1 VVTRPESWEQALPV
15 AASVGEWNM
24 DPVRQCVLIVSD
36 YEIDRETI
44 PFLLG
49 SMGCRW
55 ILTSTLEEA
64 VGTLNRESIAAAVL
78 DSRLII
84 SESEEEKN
92 QVLREI
98 LVRLPGRVILL
109 LNETCDPRMVDF
121 ARAYSLLLIKR
132 DRWTQDLWG
141 SLETLLRLPTV
152 ARLTKETARLV
163 LDTFMQPQPAGIRH
177 SQANTRHLLY
187 ETRSL
192 SVDVS
197 FEPLPD
203 SNSVLLGG
211 QILTEYEPKRLFN
224 GVPVRLRGQERPLG
238 FAVTNQ
244 SGEFLFEFEREPYV
258 KLEIEDRPNHW
269 VTIYS
274 PHLTW
279 GMHDEPKSARARG
292 SITPREKMR
301 TSASRRKKDAP

>member
-1 VVTRPESWEQALPV
+1 
-15 AASVGEWNM
+15 M
-24 DPVRQCVLIVSD
+24 DPVRQSVVIVSD
-36 YEIDRETI
+36 YEVDRETI

-64 VGTLNRESIAAAVL
+64 VGTLNRESIAAAIV

-84 SESEEEKN
+84 SDSEEEKN
-92 QVLREI
+92 HALREV

-109 LNETCDPRMVDF
+109 LNEAYDPRMVEL
-121 ARAYSLLLIKR
+121 ATAYSLPFIKR
-132 DRWTQDLWG
+132 DRWAQDLWG
-141 SLETLLRLPTV
+141 SIETLLRLPTV
-152 ARLTKETARLV
+152 ARLIKETARLV
-163 LDTFMQPQPAGIRH
+163 LDTFLQPQHAGIRH
-177 SQANTRHLLY
+177 SQTQTRHLLY
-187 ETRSL
+187 EANSL

-211 QILTEYEPKRLFN
+211 QILTKHEPERLFN

-244 SGEFLFEFEREPYV
+244 SGEFLFEFEREPDV
-258 KLEIEDRPNHW
+258 KLEIEDRPNHC

-279 GMHDEPKSARARG
+279 GMHDEPQSARARG
-292 SITPREKMR
+292 RSRPREKMR
-301 TSASRRKKDAP
+301 PRAARRKKDTP